1 MQTFES
7 FQIFLILTEILYH
20 AVPEKK
26 NTGKREKMH
35 FLVVIAFGGIS
46 QIGWA
51 EIYQGTVS

>member
-1 MQTFES
+1 M
-7 FQIFLILTEILYH
+7 LYLK
-20 AVPEKK
+20 KK

-51 EIYQGTVS
+51 EICQGTVS